1 MNNLTKFTLSS
12 LLLAI
17 GLILPLFFGQVE
29 ILGQTILVL
38 HIPIYLCGLLC
49 GANYGMVVGFI
60 LPILRSCLFS
70 MPIFYPNAIAMAV
83 ELALYGFVSGYL
95 WHKRKVCNIYL
106 VLLISMIIG
115 RLGWG
120 IMEWL
125 LLCLNHQ
132 SFTLNMFITLG
143 FVQGIVGI
151 IIQFLIIPPLYKVM
165 KGLIYVNS

>member
-1 MNNLTKFTLSS
+1 MNSLTKFTLSS

-49 GANYGMVVGFI
+49 GANYGLVVGFI

-83 ELALYGFVSGYL
+83 ELSLYGFVSGYL

-125 LLCLNHQ
+125 LLSLNQQ

-151 IIQFLIIPPLYKVM
+151 IIQFFIIPPLYKVL

>member
-1 MNNLTKFTLSS
+1 MNNSLTKFTLSA

-29 ILGQTILVL
+29 ILGQTLLVL
-38 HIPIYLCGLLC
+38 HIPVYLCGLLC
-49 GANYGMVVGFI
+49 GPNYGVVVGFI

-83 ELALYGFVSGYL
+83 ELALYGLISGYL
-95 WHKRKVCNIYL
+95 FHKVKGLNIYL
-106 VLLISMIIG
+106 VLLIAMIVG

-125 LLCLNHQ
+125 LLSLNHQ
-132 SFTLNMFITLG
+132 SFTLNVFLTLA

-151 IIQFLIIPPLYKVM
+151 IIQFIIIPPLYKVM
-165 KGLIYVNS
+165 KGLLHVN